1 MKIDWKFQP
10 NEDGTSQGW
19 NDSTIAQFKANRL
32 ESLTRE
38 TIQNSLDARLD
49 RSKPVIIEFK
59 EQSRKIDEIPN
70 STTLRTILGFCE
82 KERDTQNPDMIRE
95 LTLAIKSL
103 SQPKVNVLSIADYN
117 TTGME
122 GPCEPGFPFYNYV
135 KAVGQSGGSTAR
147 AGSHGLGKGA
157 PLACSTLRSIIVATK
172 WKGKKGAEGLLQG
185 RAVLMSFRKGKK
197 IYKGTGYWGDEQG
210 YQAITPDAVP
220 QKYQWLI
227 RNDIGTTVH
236 LLGWTSSKNWR
247 ELIIG
252 YAISSFFA
260 AFERNTLILRVGDL
274 EVNSLNIEERANSE
288 AVRLAIRSEKK
299 EEKLDDAISYLA
311 CLKNDDDV
319 IKEESQLMPLGRTSI
334 RLKIYEKAP
343 RKIALIRNDMLI
355 TESIPGFWK
364 RVPTKLG
371 DFVGVVEVLDPEG
384 SKLIRSMEPPAHN
397 DLSKDWLPTPEDQR
411 KGGVALDRLA
421 EELKKFTERHA
432 GGNDDV
438 ATRIE
443 FMADF
448 FEDEAGD
455 DRGQRIG
462 EEFDPNGRFTFSP
475 RHVKLLPP
483 SRIPLSTEF
492 DDDLDDSDFVSESDD
507 IVAVDPNNQG
517 DSGGGAGENAG
528 PDSDSDDGDRDGEG
542 SGDGQEG
549 ANGEDGASS
558 ADTEKPR
565 TNRDKPERELALE
578 NVRIVK
584 ISSDHAKI
592 YLTSPSTATVT
603 IRVHEVGA
611 DIAIPFEITATDK
624 GNLTDGAITLK
635 LKSKER
641 LAISVRLSR
650 EIIGGLKLIA
660 SQ

>member
-49 RSKPVIIEFK
+49 PSKPVVVEFK
-59 EQSRKIDEIPN
+59 EQSRKVDEVPN
-70 STTLRTILGFCE
+70 VSTLRTILDLCE
-82 KERDTQNPDMIRE
+82 KERETQNPDMIRE
-95 LTLAIKSL
+95 LSLAIKSL
-103 SQPKVNVLSIADYN
+103 SQPKISVLTIADYN

-122 GPCEPGFPFYNYV
+122 GPCEPGYPFYNYV

-157 PLACSTLRSIIVATK
+157 PLACSTLRSIIVSTK
-172 WKGKKGAEGLLQG
+172 WKGKNGVEGLLQG

-210 YQAITPDAVP
+210 YQAISPDAVP
-220 QKYQWLI
+220 QRCKWLI
-227 RNDIGTTVH
+227 RENIGTTVH
-236 LLGWTSSKNWR
+236 LLGWTSGKNWR

-260 AFERNTLILRVGDL
+260 AFERNTLILRVGDQ
-274 EVNSLNIEERANSE
+274 EVNSLNIEELANSNSI
-288 AVRLAIRSEKK
+288 RLALRLEKK
-299 EEKLDDAISYLA
+299 EEKLDDAISYLG
-311 CLKNDDDV
+311 CLKDNEGV
-319 IKEESQLMPLGRTSI
+319 IKEESQLLPLGRTSI

-355 TESIPGFWK
+355 TDSIPGFWK

-397 DLSKDWLPTPEDQR
+397 DLSKDWLPTREEQR
-411 KGGVALDRLA
+411 NGGLALDRLA

-432 GGNDDV
+432 GGNDDL
-438 ATRIE
+438 ATKIE
-443 FMADF
+443 FMAEF

-462 EEFDPNGRFTFSP
+462 EEFDPNGRFTCSP

-483 SRIPLSTEF
+483 SRIPLDTEF
-492 DDDLDDSDFVSESDD
+492 DDDIDNPDLISESDD
-507 IVAVDPNNQG
+507 LLAVDPENQG
-517 DSGGGAGENAG
+517 ESGGGAGVNNG
-528 PDSDSDDGDRDGEG
+528 PDSDNDEGDRDGGGAGDGIEG
-542 SGDGQEG
+542 SDGQD
-549 ANGEDGASS
+549 GESS

-565 TNRDKPERELALE
+565 PNRDKPEREIVLE

-584 ISSDHAKI
+584 VSSDHARI
-592 YLTSPSTATVT
+592 HLTSPNTVNATL
-603 IRVHEVGA
+603 RVHEVGA
-611 DIAIPFEITATDK
+611 DIAIPFDITSTDN
-624 GNLTDGAITLK
+624 GNLTDGAISLK
-635 LKSKER
+635 LKAKER
-641 LAISVRLSR
+641 ISINVRLSR

-660 SQ
+660 SK

>member
-19 NDSTIAQFKANRL
+19 NDSTIAQFKSNRL

-38 TIQNSLDARLD
+38 TIQNSLDAR
-49 RSKPVIIEFK
+49 REPSKPVIVEFQ
-59 EQSRKIDEIPN
+59 EQSKKVDEIPN
-70 STTLRTILGFCE
+70 SSTLRSILGLCE
-82 KERDTQNPDMIRE
+82 KEKDTQNPDMVRE
-95 LTLAIKSL
+95 LSLAIKSL
-103 SQPKVNVLSIADYN
+103 NQPKVSVLSIADYN
-117 TTGME
+117 TTGMD
-122 GPCEPGFPFYNYV
+122 GPCEPGNPFYNYV

-172 WKGKKGAEGLLQG
+172 WKGKKGVEGLLQG
-185 RAVLMSFRKGKK
+185 RAVLMSFRKGQK

-210 YQAITPDAVP
+210 YQAVAPDAVP
-220 QKYQWLI
+220 EKYQWLI
-227 RNDIGTTVH
+227 RDSIGTTVH
-236 LLGWTSSKNWR
+236 LLGWTSGKNWR

-260 AFERNTLILRVGDL
+260 AFERNGLVLRVGDQ
-274 EVNSLNIEERANSE
+274 EVNGSNIEELANSD
-288 AVRLAIRSEKK
+288 AVRSAIRSEKK
-299 EEKLDDAISYLA
+299 EEKLDDAICYLG
-311 CLKNDDDV
+311 CLKDNEDV

-334 RLKIYEKAP
+334 RLRIYEKAP

-397 DLSKDWLPTPEDQR
+397 DLSKDWLPTPEEQR
-411 KGGVALDRLA
+411 KGGIALDRLA
-421 EELKKFTERHA
+421 DELKKFTERHA
-432 GGNDDV
+432 GGNNDV

-475 RHVKLLPP
+475 KHVKLLPP
-483 SRIPLSTEF
+483 SRIPLNTEF
-492 DDDLDDSDFVSESDD
+492 DDDIDDSDVISEPDET
-507 IVAVDPNNQG
+507 VTVDPSSHG
-517 DSGGGAGENAG
+517 DSGGGANVITDPESE
-528 PDSDSDDGDRDGEG
+528 SDGGQHDGEG
-542 SGDGQEG
+542 DGDGQEG
-549 ANGEDGASS
+549 SGGDDGESS
-558 ADTEKPR
+558 AGTEKPK

-584 ISSDHAKI
+584 VGPNQAKVF
-592 YLTSPSTATVT
+592 LTSPMTASVT
-603 IRVHEVGA
+603 LRVHEVGA

-624 GNLTDGAITLK
+624 GNLADGAVTLK

-641 LAISVRLSR
+641 FSVSVSLSR
-650 EIIGGLKLIA
+650 EIVGGLKLIA